1 MKQRLYDILNN
12 VDKTSTEL
20 NERAEHNVDLRVA
33 MTQKVDKNSVSVQ
46 QFKIDVVTHEFA
58 GRNKNFYNIYEHG
71 KLIYEDVALFESAM
85 GIVKNLMI
93 GKTEKVN
100 SINKADIAYNN
111 ALYEVNKIK
120 SKAKKIATLQKYD
133 DQSLRRIL
141 IWNFDESIQSIL
153 PEGPVPY
160 VGYDEQNTYSGTLST
175 KISQDV
181 RTMHETGNFSLG
193 VSDQQGHT
201 TIRRE
206 SKNFYHFVK
215 GGNDSMS
222 NIRRET
228 MFINI
233 LQGLHPL
240 EAEILCLVKDKKLT
254 DKYDI
259 SQEIVSAAYP
269 DIKWGG
275 RS

>member
-1 MKQRLYDILNN
+1 MTTTKKTTTKSKSTTGKKTIPFV
-12 VDKTSTEL
+12 VDNLPRNPLAFE
-20 NERAEHNVDLRVA
+20 VFDL
-33 MTQKVDKNSVSVQ
+33 VS
-46 QFKIDVVTHEFA
+46 
-58 GRNKNFYNIYEHG
+58 R
-71 KLIYEDVALFESAM
+71 SR
-85 GIVKNLMI
+85 
-93 GKTEKVN
+93 
-100 SINKADIAYNN
+100 
-111 ALYEVNKIK
+111 
-120 SKAKKIATLQKYD
+120 SKAKKVEVLRKYD

-141 IWNFDESIQSIL
+141 VWNFDESIKSIL
-153 PEGPVPY
+153 PGGPVPY

-175 KISQDV
+175 RIAQDV
-181 RTMHETGNFSLG
+181 RTMHETGNFSIG

-215 GGNDSMS
+215 GGNDAMS

-240 EAEILCLVKDKKLT
+240 EAEIIVLAKDGQLS
-254 DKYDI
+254 DKYKITKDVV
-259 SQEIVSAAYP
+259 SEAYSNIV
-269 DIKWGG
+269 WGD